1 MARADRSHRKMMSF
15 LDGAGNLAPDTAAG
29 APGDPGVLAG
39 DSMSVADWLHGE
51 PNAWMLQD
59 LLRGVIDPE
68 VGVDIVNL
76 GLVYGLDVT
85 SDGVAD
91 IRMTLTTPGC
101 PLSGYMDDAV
111 HDVLWGA
118 PGINSVNLQIVWDP
132 PWDTDM
138 MSEQAK
144 RDLGWIR

>member
-1 MARADRSHRKMMSF
+1 MAAGQNAASGDAMSVTGWLQGRAD
-15 LDGAGNLAPDTAAG
+15 
-29 APGDPGVLAG
+29 PG
-39 DSMSVADWLHGE
+39 MI
-51 PNAWMLQD
+51 QD

-68 VGVDIVNL
+68 VGIDIVGL
-76 GLVYGLDVT
+76 GLVYGISLTD
-85 SDGVAD
+85 DGVAHV
-91 IRMTLTTPGC
+91 RMSLTTPGC

-118 PGINSVNLQIVWDP
+118 PGISTVDLQIVWDP

-138 MSEQAK
+138 MSTQAK